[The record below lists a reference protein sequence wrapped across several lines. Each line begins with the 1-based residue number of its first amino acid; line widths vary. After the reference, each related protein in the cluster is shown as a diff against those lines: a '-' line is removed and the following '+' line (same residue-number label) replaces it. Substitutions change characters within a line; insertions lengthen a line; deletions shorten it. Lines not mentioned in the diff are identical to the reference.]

1 MTRIMSELE
10 NPSAAETSDPDV
22 LVNDEIVG
30 KNVYY
35 AGTRVPER
43 AGDDSL
49 RPKERAQYP
58 VPPNSLLWK
67 YMGDPFVQA
76 ATGQRTAI
84 VENMWPQLGQGV
96 SDHSVVVS
104 SKDFDVLTQRARSSQ
119 KTINGI
125 LFAPPEEARKY
136 GIQVRNFHKS
146 IKGDMPNG
154 RKYHA
159 INAETFYWAHVTF
172 FEGIFRASDLGVL
185 EKPLSRAEREQIFEE
200 SKEWFSMFGV
210 DDRAQ
215 PQTYDEFETYLDN
228 VLHNELTDS
237 KLAQYTVGL
246 GRRGADASKLIPPKA
261 RPAARIIKP
270 ALGGLL
276 RMITVGPL
284 EQNLRDELK
293 LEFGRADQ
301 LRYRLYVRSL
311 RLTRIG
317 LRRSGVALK
326 YRLTPAAAAAFER
339 EGLRPEDIT
348 LESARE
354 ALAAA
359 RARRAE
365 ATAQAG
371 ADAPVRVAVAPVG
384 ETCRKCQRVLT
395 DCAECGAAGTVDGEI
410 CDVCSGAQRGCPVH
424 HADWDSAH

>member
-1 MTRIMSELE
+1 MTRIMPGLE

-67 YMGDPFVQA
+67 YMGDPFLQA

-119 KTINGI
+119 MTINGI
-125 LFAPPEEARKY
+125 LFAPPDEAVKY

-172 FEGIFRASDLGVL
+172 FEGILRASDLGVL
-185 EKPLSRAEREQIFEE
+185 ERPLTCAEREQIFEE

-215 PQTYDEFETYLDN
+215 PQTYDEFEKYLDN
-228 VLHNELTDS
+228 VLRNELTDS

-246 GRRGADASKLIPPKA
+246 ARRGADPSKLIPPKA
-261 RPAARIIKP
+261 RSAAKVIRP
-270 ALGGLL
+270 ALSGFL

-284 EQNLRDELK
+284 EKNLRDELK
-293 LEFGRADQ
+293 LDFSRAEEV
-301 LRYRLYVRSL
+301 RFRLYVHFL
-311 RLTRIG
+311 RLTRIA
-317 LRRSGVALK
+317 LRRSGAPLK

-354 ALAAA
+354 ALAIA
-359 RARRAE
+359 RACRV
-365 ATAQAG
+365 
-371 ADAPVRVAVAPVG
+371 DAAVGPLGESPMRVEVAPVG
-384 ETCRKCQRVLT
+384 EACRKCQRELT
-395 DCAECGAAGTVDGEI
+395 ECAECGGVGAVGAEI

-424 HADWDSAH
+424 HADWASAH